1 MAGRVFADS
10 TWQRDRDPGGGYR
23 LKAIGRRRS
32 ASLVLSRGD
41 RLAQSLVT
49 AQGALDTAHV
59 DHLVSRSGTG
69 PCRVGY
75 SISGQGPVVMLL
87 HSSVSGSRQW
97 RALVD
102 ALDDRYTMVTVDLIG
117 YGETPPWEAERP
129 QRLTDQSAL
138 VHELAEQIGSP
149 RALVGHSLGG
159 SVALCAAAELGE
171 RLAGLILLEPNPF
184 GLLQATR
191 QAEFAEAWALRNA
204 VKQAG
209 RSGDWEVAAERF
221 ADYWNGAGSWVAMS
235 EKRRR
240 LFAEAL
246 RPNYHEWDAVLGAPV
261 HDYVAAVRA
270 QTSVTC
276 ARDTVPPIAAIVT
289 LLQQRRPDWRYI
301 WLEHGGHMA
310 PLSRPELVNRIVSD
324 ALDQL

>member
-1 MAGRVFADS
+1 LAE
-10 TWQRDRDPGGGYR
+10 P
-23 LKAIGRRRS
+23 RR
-32 ASLVLSRGD
+32 D

-49 AQGALDTAHV
+49 ARRTLDTAHV
-59 DHLVSRSGTG
+59 DDRVSRSGTEG
-69 PCRVGY
+69 CRVGY
-75 SISGQGPVVMLL
+75 SISGHGPVVMLL
-87 HSSVSGSRQW
+87 HSSVSGRRQW

-102 ALDDRYTMVTVDLIG
+102 ALDERYTMVTVDLIG

-149 RALVGHSLGG
+149 LALVGHSFGG
-159 SVALCAAAELGE
+159 SVALCAAAELGG

-184 GLLQATR
+184 GLLQAAN
-191 QAEFAEAWALRNA
+191 QAEFAEVWALRNA

-209 RSGDWEVAAERF
+209 LSGDWDGAAKRF
-221 ADYWNGAGSWVAMS
+221 ADYWNGAGSWAAMS
-235 EKRRR
+235 EQRRR
-240 LFAEAL
+240 LFADAL
-246 RPNYHEWDAVLGAPV
+246 RPNYHEWDAAVGAPV
-261 HDYVAAVRA
+261 RDYVAAVRA

-276 ARDTVPPIAAIVT
+276 ARDTVAPIATIVT
-289 LLQQRRPDWRYI
+289 LLQERRPDWRFI

-310 PLSRPELVNRIVSD
+310 PLSRPELVNPIVAA